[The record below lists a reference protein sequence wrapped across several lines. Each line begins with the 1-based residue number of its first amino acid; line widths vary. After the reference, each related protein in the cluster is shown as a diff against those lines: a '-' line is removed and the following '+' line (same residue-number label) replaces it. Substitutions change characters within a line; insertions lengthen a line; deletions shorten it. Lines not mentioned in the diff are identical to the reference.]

1 MSVYVYVC
9 MCVCVY
15 VCMWVCGYV
24 CMCVCGDVCICVCVY
39 VCMCVCVCVCVYV
52 YVYVYGMLL
61 PHRVRGVQGHLTVLA
76 NGLAGGSASSGSVVG
91 AGVHSKEMSGPRPRT
106 ELASASVL
114 K

>member
-1 MSVYVYVC
+1 MVVGMRPCMCVYMNVYVC
-9 MCVCVY
+9 VHLY
-15 VCMWVCGYV
+15 VCA
-24 CMCVCGDVCICVCVY
+24 
-39 VCMCVCVCVCVYV
+39 CVYV